1 VNGVELAGF
10 ITASIVIIVVP
21 GVDFALVT
29 RQTVRYGRSAG
40 FAVLLGLIV
49 GAIVHATLATLGLSA
64 LLVSSETLYTVLR
77 IAGALYLLW
86 IGASILWATRP
97 KKPAPAE
104 AELVAVGAPGA
115 PPSRGAGG
123 GAAESEVDARGVL
136 RRSFLMGIGSNLL
149 NPKVILFYVA
159 FVPQFVHPGEGAAAR
174 TAMLA
179 ATFIGLA
186 VAWWIVYILTIDR
199 LHDWLTRPR
208 VQVWIERLTGA
219 VLVVLALRLAFA

>member
-1 VNGVELAGF
+1 
-10 ITASIVIIVVP
+10 
-21 GVDFALVT
+21 
-29 RQTVRYGRSAG
+29 
-40 FAVLLGLIV
+40 V
-49 GAIVHATLATLGLSA
+49 GAVVHATLATLGVSA
-64 LLVSSETLYTVLR
+64 LLVSSETLYLVLR
-77 IAGALYLLW
+77 VAGALYLLW
-86 IGASILWATRP
+86 MGASILWATRP
-97 KKPAPAE
+97 KKPAPAQQ
-104 AELVAVGAPGA
+104 LVTV
-115 PPSRGAGG
+115 GG
-123 GAAESEVDARGVL
+123 GGGPEPAPESAPEPDADEPNVG

-208 VQVWIERLTGA
+208 VQVWIERLTG
-219 VLVVLALRLAFA
+219 VILVVLALRLAFS

>member
-1 VNGVELAGF
+1 MNGVELAGF

-49 GAIVHATLATLGLSA
+49 GAVVHATLATLGVSA
-64 LLVSSETLYTVLR
+64 LLVSSEALYTVLR

-86 IGASILWATRP
+86 MGASILWATRP

-104 AELVAVGAPGA
+104 QLVAVGGG
-115 PPSRGAGG
+115 SG
-123 GAAESEVDARGVL
+123 GAAAPESPPAAPDPEEPNVL

-159 FVPQFVHPGEGAAAR
+159 FVPQFVHPGEGAAAK
-174 TAMLA
+174 TALLA

-199 LHDWLTRPR
+199 LHAWLTRPK

-219 VLVVLALRLAFA
+219 ILVVLALRLAFS